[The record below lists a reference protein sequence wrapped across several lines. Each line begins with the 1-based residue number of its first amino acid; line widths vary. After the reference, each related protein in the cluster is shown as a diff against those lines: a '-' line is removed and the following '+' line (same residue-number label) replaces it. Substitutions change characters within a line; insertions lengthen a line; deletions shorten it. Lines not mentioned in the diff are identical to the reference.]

1 MSGPAEHHTVTVPLE
16 GWRQVL
22 RRVRQLE
29 ALDSQQREIIGSLV
43 AVIDAMPADEA
54 GDL

>member
-1 MSGPAEHHTVTVPLE
+1 MSGEPRYPTVTVPLE
-16 GWRQVL
+16 AWRQVI

-43 AVIDAMPADEA
+43 ATVAAIPADEA
-54 GDL
+54 GET